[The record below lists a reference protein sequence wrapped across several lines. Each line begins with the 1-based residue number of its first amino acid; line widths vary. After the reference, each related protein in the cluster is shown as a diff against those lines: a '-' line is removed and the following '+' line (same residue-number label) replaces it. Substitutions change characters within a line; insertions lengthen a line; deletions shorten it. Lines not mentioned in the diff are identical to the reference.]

1 MPERLL
7 KSLLLCLQ
15 TNEIQVKW
23 KPLRMAEQ
31 YLELAF
37 MTHTFL
43 STKVSN
49 STCTFDRCLRN
60 SVWFPG
66 KREKNTFERF
76 KVVKL
81 RSLYFGSVW
90 YLHEMKMKILENNNP
105 CLPCLP
111 VSSGKAAP
119 IAPSQATCIRWL
131 PQTESR
137 LNVLTH
143 ATSKQTS
150 KTEQVPIMF
159 L

>member
-1 MPERLL
+1 MKAPQNGWAVSWACVHDTHILEY
-7 KSLLLCLQ
+7 KS
-15 TNEIQVKW
+15 
-23 KPLRMAEQ
+23 EQ
-31 YLELAF
+31 FNMHIWQMFEEFSL
-37 MTHTFL
+37 
-43 STKVSN
+43 VS
-49 STCTFDRCLRN
+49 
-60 SVWFPG
+60 
-66 KREKNTFERF
+66 REKGKKHTFERF

-137 LNVLTH
+137 LNILTH